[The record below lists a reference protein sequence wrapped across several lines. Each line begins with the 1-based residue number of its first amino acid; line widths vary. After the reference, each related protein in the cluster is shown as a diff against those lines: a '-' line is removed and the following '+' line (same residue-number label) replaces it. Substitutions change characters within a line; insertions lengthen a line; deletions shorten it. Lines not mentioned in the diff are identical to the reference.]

1 MKLDKIVLANTFAL
15 VSAILWVVCSAV
27 VWVLPQLSLLV
38 TRWLV
43 HGLNIS
49 VLGSWNLNLSNFLL
63 GGITLIASMWVTGWV
78 FGWAWEKM
86 SKK

>member
-1 MKLDKIVLANTFAL
+1 MKLDKIVLANAFAL
-15 VSAILWVVCSAV
+15 VAAVLWVVCSAI
-27 VWVLPQLSLLV
+27 VWLLPELSLSV

-43 HGLNIS
+43 HGLNIG
-49 VLGSWNLNLSNFLL
+49 VLGSWNLNLSNLLL
-63 GGITLIASMWVTGWV
+63 GGITLIASMWVIGWV